1 MSGTKKIQKM
11 VNYTVNNDQT
21 EMLFCFTSFDLRGN
35 NEWALVY
42 NTGNVYNGKGSFAIE
57 NVQTMVVVTKPNGQ
71 GEVTKKFSKTTVNG
85 LTVLLNN
92 DNNCETIR
100 DLAYQRIPKVL
111 ENSLQTFFEEKIKMV
126 MNEQFALIGLKY
138 KNWLKVILNI

>member
-1 MSGTKKIQKM
+1 MFNDLSGSNKVQKM

-42 NTGNVYNGKGSFAIE
+42 NTGNMYNGKASFAIE
-57 NVQTMVVVTKPNGQ
+57 NVQTMIVVTKPNGQ

-100 DLAYQRIPKVL
+100 DLAHQRIPKVL
-111 ENSLQTFFEEKIKMV
+111 ENSLQTFIDEQTKMV
-126 MNEQFALIGLKY
+126 LNNQFALIGLKY
-138 KNWLKVILNI
+138 KN